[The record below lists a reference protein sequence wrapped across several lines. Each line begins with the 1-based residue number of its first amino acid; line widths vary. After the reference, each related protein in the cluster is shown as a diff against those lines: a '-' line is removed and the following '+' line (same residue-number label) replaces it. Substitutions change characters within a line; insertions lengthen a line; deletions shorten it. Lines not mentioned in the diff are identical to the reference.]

1 MGVYTFLSL
10 FDFTIA
16 FGAVNLLGADYV
28 STIAAA
34 IKEYFTAFMPSKP
47 IEPGREEMDNAS
59 GHSSPGG
66 HEGLYAMIILAYT
79 IHKTLF
85 LPIRVGLTAMFTPQ
99 LVRWLGQRGW
109 HGGAGTRRAVA
120 EMRER
125 ASRSRER

>member
-1 MGVYTFLSL
+1 MYTVLSL
-10 FDFTIA
+10 LDFTVA

-28 STIAAA
+28 SGIAAS
-34 IKEYFTAFMPSKP
+34 IKEYFITFIPSKP
-47 IEPGREEMDNAS
+47 VEPGREDMDGTA
-59 GHSSPGG
+59 GHSSPSG

-85 LPIRVGLTAMFTPQ
+85 LPLRVGLTAMFTPK

-109 HGGAGTRRAVA
+109 HGGEGTKRAVA

-125 ASRSRER
+125 ANRSRER